1 MESPPWPIDTYPA
14 LAALEPP
21 LRERLLARHL
31 RPMQADRGSML
42 FSPGE
47 PCRGFPLVLDGEIR
61 VALRSPQGR
70 SIELYR
76 VNPGELCV
84 LSTTCLLGQRPLPA
98 EATAIG
104 PLRLA
109 MLDAT
114 GFDLCCEQPAFRRF
128 VFGLLTDRLAELMAV
143 VEAVAFQRLDQRLAQ
158 ALLGRGTVVHATHQA
173 LADELGSVR
182 EIVSRLLA
190 RFERA
195 GWVRSGRERIELL
208 DPAALRDLASG
219 SA

>member
-1 MESPPWPIDTYPA
+1 MHAATWPVDAYPA
-14 LAALEPP
+14 LGTFEPK
-21 LRERLLARHL
+21 LSEAILASHL
-31 RPMQADRGSML
+31 RPLQAEAGATL
-42 FSPGE
+42 FGPGE
-47 PCRGFPLVLDGEIR
+47 PCRGFPLVLEGEIR

-70 SIELYR
+70 TIELYR

-84 LSTTCLLGQRPLPA
+84 LSATCLLGQRMLPA
-98 EATAIG
+98 EAKANG

-109 MLDAT
+109 MLDPV

-128 VFGLLTDRLAELMAV
+128 VFGVLADRLTELMAV

-158 ALLGRGTVVHATHQA
+158 ALLGRGRVVQTTHQA

-195 GWVRSGRERIELL
+195 GWVKSGRERIEIL
-208 DPAALRDLASG
+208 DPAALRDLAG
-219 SA
+219 